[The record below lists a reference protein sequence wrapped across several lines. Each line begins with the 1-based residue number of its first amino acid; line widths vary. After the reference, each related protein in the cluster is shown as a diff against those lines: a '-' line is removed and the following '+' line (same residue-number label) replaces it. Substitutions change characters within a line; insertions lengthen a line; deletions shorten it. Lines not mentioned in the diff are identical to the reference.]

1 MLLVYGFP
9 ADGVVTPA
17 YFYMVLAT
25 TVATSFT
32 RYFFFFF
39 LYSLLHKRDQLLAV
53 IEISNSCPFFF
64 SLFDPDSTVSFV
76 SMGAFM
82 TVIADPVIG
91 GTYMTV
97 SNETFRRSCLFSI
110 CCLLNE
116 TTPFFFPI
124 LPTNSS

>member
-32 RYFFFFF
+32 RYDIFHCSRHVHGF
-39 LYSLLHKRDQLLAV
+39 LRSVQLLTAQ
-53 IEISNSCPFFF
+53 ISSPL
-64 SLFDPDSTVSFV
+64 SYSDSTVAFV

-97 SNETFRRSCLFSI
+97 RGCYPCYSGS
-110 CCLLNE
+110 
-116 TTPFFFPI
+116 FFHI
-124 LPTNSS
+124 NSSWTH